1 MAVVESKPELNMSVA
16 PRPIWPGGHMG
27 VFARDRLGFMERT
40 AREYGDIVR
49 LDFNGYP
56 VFLVSSPQ
64 VIEEVLVLKN
74 RSFTKG
80 RGLGRTRRILGNG
93 LLTSEG
99 EFWRRQRR
107 LAQPAFHARRIEA
120 YGEIMF
126 ELTQKML
133 ANWQE
138 GQVRDVHQDM
148 MTLTLAIVARAL
160 FGFDIDG
167 EGARR
172 VRAALEV
179 GLHHFNHQGRTFYLI
194 PEWLPTPENL
204 RFEKAARTLDEV
216 VYEIIRQHRA
226 QGTPSEDLLSMLLE
240 ARDEDG
246 SQMTDTQVRDE
257 VMTLFLAGHETTANA
272 LSWAWMLLAQNPE
285 AEGRLHAELDA
296 VLEGRPPRVS
306 DLVNLPYTQNTITEV
321 LRLYPPAYV
330 IDRQAAEEV
339 QIGHVILPAGSTV
352 LMSQWVVQRD
362 PRWYDE
368 PERFRPERWEGDFS
382 RRIPDFAYFPFGG
395 GPRLCIGKPF
405 ALQEAALVL
414 ASVAQRYRLAL
425 EPGHKIAM
433 QTSITLRP
441 RRGIFVRLYAR

>member
-107 LAQPAFHARRIEA
+107 LAQPAFHTRRIEA

-126 ELTQKML
+126 EITQKML
-133 ANWQE
+133 ANWQD

-226 QGTPSEDLLSMLLE
+226 QGMPSEDLLSMLLE

-246 SQMTDTQVRDE
+246 SQMTDAQVRDE

-285 AEGRLHAELDA
+285 
-296 VLEGRPPRVS
+296 
-306 DLVNLPYTQNTITEV
+306 
-321 LRLYPPAYV
+321 
-330 IDRQAAEEV
+330 
-339 QIGHVILPAGSTV
+339 
-352 LMSQWVVQRD
+352 QRD
-362 PRWYDE
+362 ACTRSWM
-368 PERFRPERWEGDFS
+368 RSWK
-382 RRIPDFAYFPFGG
+382 G
-395 GPRLCIGKPF
+395 GPRGFPIWLICHI
-405 ALQEAALVL
+405 
-414 ASVAQRYRLAL
+414 
-425 EPGHKIAM
+425 
-433 QTSITLRP
+433 P
-441 RRGIFVRLYAR
+441 RIQSPRS